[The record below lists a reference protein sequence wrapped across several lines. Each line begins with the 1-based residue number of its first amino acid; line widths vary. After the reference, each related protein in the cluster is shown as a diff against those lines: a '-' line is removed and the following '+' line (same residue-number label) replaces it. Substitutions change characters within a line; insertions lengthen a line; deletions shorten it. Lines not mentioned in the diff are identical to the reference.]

1 MIPLLAV
8 GTAASEAAAAAAA
21 AEGGAV
27 VVGVLC
33 LCVLVSAADWQTS

>member
-8 GTAASEAAAAAAA
+8 DTAASEAEVAAA